1 MPAPR
6 ILLTGATGAIGSRLL
21 PRLLEDGP
29 VRCLVR
35 DPAAA
40 RLPAGAEVVTGD
52 VLRDTGLDAA
62 LADVEVAYYL
72 VHSMGG
78 DGDFAARDRRAAAA
92 FAAAARRAGVRRVIY
107 LGGLRASSEEGS
119 AHLRSRE
126 EVGRILAEAA
136 PEPVHA
142 RAAMVIGAASA
153 SFTMLTELVRRLP
166 AMVGP
171 KWIDT
176 RTQPI
181 AESDVTAAL
190 AALAVHAG
198 PPADVELGGADIL
211 TYREMMRRFAVLDGR
226 RPPLVVPV
234 PVLTPRLSSYWV
246 GFVTSVDAG
255 LARPLVDGLSEEL
268 LVRTPPPPGIND
280 APLGFDAAVRAAL
293 AAGRGVPSDAA

>member
-1 MPAPR
+1 MSGSR

-21 PRLLEDGP
+21 PRLLEHGP

-35 DPAAA
+35 DPARAQ
-40 RLPAGAEVVTGD
+40 LPAGAEVVTGD

-62 LADVEVAYYL
+62 LADVDVAYYL

-107 LGGLRASSEEGS
+107 RGGLRASSDEGS

-136 PEPVHA
+136 PETVHA
-142 RAAMVIGAASA
+142 RAAMVIGAHSA

-181 AESDVTAAL
+181 AEADVTAAL
-190 AALAVHAG
+190 AALARFPA
-198 PPADVELGGADIL
+198 PPADVELGGAEVL

-268 LVRTPPPPGIND
+268 LVHTQPPPGIND
-280 APLGFDAAVRAAL
+280 APLAFDAAVRAAL
-293 AAGRGVPSDAA
+293 AEARGVPSDAA